1 MSSNQNSGTPVAGG
15 GNNAQGPP
23 TQQLTPDS
31 VQHLAIRYQQYFK
44 EAHRLGPT
52 TPQGQELL
60 RRASKI
66 KAMYVAYNRQN
77 QQAAQGAVLG
87 AGGQS
92 GGADNSTASPTAS
105 QASNG
110 TPTNNPMTRNIQS
123 LLTPQQNE
131 AYGKLMQAFNENGE
145 KIKGEY
151 GYLKKQIEILEE
163 EIKKRQNNPAM
174 VKQLESNKAEILNKL
189 TGFGVS
195 YQALNR
201 KLREDKKNFYIE
213 CAASNPHLKR
223 FLQASSQQQRA
234 NAANAS
240 SGNSPAASASGAVNA
255 NSPAQQPVVQPT
267 QAHQQAQQ
275 EVKDTP
281 VQQKSD
287 VNSRSPTHVTSVN
300 AAAHL
305 ANTVSPASRQ
315 AIFKQPNPLVP
326 ISENVTQKTPTP
338 VVHRSNRP
346 TITGGSAMNAAA
358 LNTPVMTKLPPYEI
372 DNERVMSKRKLRE
385 LVKSVG
391 VDEGDGET
399 TIDGDV
405 EELLLDLADDFIT
418 NVTSFACRL
427 AKHRKSDNL
436 DVRDIQLHLERNW
449 NIRVPGYAAD
459 EVRSTRKWNPT
470 TSYNQKIQGINN
482 AKAAKTANA
491 AQAMAAQTVSG
502 NSGNKPH
509 SLS

>member
-1 MSSNQNSGTPVAGG
+1 MSSNPTSGSPVAGS

-31 VQHLAIRYQQYFK
+31 VQHLALRYQQYFN
-44 EAHRLGPT
+44 EAQRLGPT

-60 RRASKI
+60 RRASRI
-66 KAMYVAYNRQN
+66 KAMYVAYNTQN
-77 QQAAQGAVLG
+77 QQAAQGAVQG
-87 AGGQS
+87 AGVPS
-92 GGADNSTASPTAS
+92 GSADNGTASPTAS

-110 TPTNNPMTRNIQS
+110 TPTNNSMTRNIQS

-131 AYGKLMQAFNENGE
+131 AYGKLLQTFNENGE
-145 KIKGEY
+145 QIKGEY
-151 GYLKKQIEILEE
+151 GYLKKQIEILED

-174 VKQLESNKAEILNKL
+174 VNQLESKKSEILNKL
-189 TGFGVS
+189 TGFSDS
-195 YQALNR
+195 YRALNQ

-213 CAASNPHLKR
+213 CAATNPHLKR
-223 FLQASSQQQRA
+223 FLQASTQQQRA
-234 NAANAS
+234 NAANMS
-240 SGNSPAASASGAVNA
+240 NGNSPLPSGNATVNA
-255 NSPAQQPVVQPT
+255 SSPGRQQPVVQQT
-267 QAHQQAQQ
+267 QAQQ

-281 VQQKSD
+281 AQQKSNA
-287 VNSRSPTHVTSVN
+287 NSRSPTHVTSVN

-305 ANTVSPASRQ
+305 ANTASPASRQ
-315 AIFKQPNPLVP
+315 AIFKQPNPSVP
-326 ISENVTQKTPTP
+326 ISENVAQKTHTP

-358 LNTPVMTKLPPYEI
+358 LNAPVMTKLPPYEV

-391 VDEGDGET
+391 IDEGDGET

-491 AQAMAAQTVSG
+491 AQAMAAQSVSG
-502 NSGNKPH
+502 NSGTKPQ